1 MKSLD
6 GWLDDWMVIIGHR
19 SPRSTLQ
26 ANNDNDDEDEDDEVD
41 EDSLLKKG
49 IVSVSAGSQGSLQC
63 STSSSLKHIVAN
75 KSS

>member
-6 GWLDDWMVIIGHR
+6 GWLDDWMVIIGR
-19 SPRSTLQ
+19 LSSKSTLQ
-26 ANNDNDDEDEDDEVD
+26 ANNNNEDEDDEVD

-63 STSSSLKHIVAN
+63 STLSLLKQIVAN

>member
-1 MKSLD
+1 MKPLD
-6 GWLDDWMVIIGHR
+6 GWLDDWMVIIGQW
-19 SPRSTLQ
+19 SSKSTLQ
-26 ANNDNDDEDEDDEVD
+26 VNNDNDDEDDEVD

-63 STSSSLKHIVAN
+63 STLSSNKQIVAN

>member
-6 GWLDDWMVIIGHR
+6 GWLDDWMVIIGWW
-19 SPRSTLQ
+19 SSKSTLQ
-26 ANNDNDDEDEDDEVD
+26 ANNNIDEEDEDDEVD
-41 EDSLLKKG
+41 EGSLLKKG

-63 STSSSLKHIVAN
+63 STLSLLKQIVAN

>member
-1 MKSLD
+1 MKPLD

-19 SPRSTLQ
+19 SSRSTLQ
-26 ANNDNDDEDEDDEVD
+26 ANNDDEDEDDEVD

-63 STSSSLKHIVAN
+63 FTSSSLKQIVAN

>member
-1 MKSLD
+1 MKP
-6 GWLDDWMVIIGHR
+6 LDDWMVIIGHR

-26 ANNDNDDEDEDDEVD
+26 ANNNIDDEDEDDEVD

-63 STSSSLKHIVAN
+63 STSSSLKQIVVN